1 MVQHTLRDI
10 RVILTPFRFVSLSTH
25 EKTFM
30 IQGRLMVPVNTKEP
44 QESGG
49 RNNAPARIGTH
60 IDR

>member
-30 IQGRLMVPVNTKEP
+30 IQGRMMVPVNTK
-44 QESGG
+44 
-49 RNNAPARIGTH
+49 
-60 IDR
+60 